1 VLTYVGL
8 KMLLSNFY
16 KIPTILSLT
25 FIALTIGLSILISFL
40 KPEKAKS

>member
-8 KMLLSNFY
+8 KMLLADIY
-16 KIPTILSLT
+16 KIPTVLSLA

-40 KPEKAKS
+40 KPEKAK